1 LTVYGRTNYDMTQ
14 HFTVYRTGPR
24 LKTRLYE
31 LSLVSDDAKMPYG
44 WGVGRITSRFVG
56 GLGSFDGG
64 QFFMR
69 KGNLSGGVLA
79 GAQADYT
86 TSSIDTDQ
94 LKFAAFVNYAWGGDV
109 FRTSDVTL
117 AYGQQRYKGKMDRAF
132 MYLQGSLRFGSDL
145 FFYSSTE
152 MDFYEVNNGVR
163 TKDLHLTNTFVT
175 LSYTPVMWLNV
186 NAGYDA
192 ARMLY
197 LVESMKSIP
206 DTLFDKTLKEGYR
219 ASVSFRLP
227 LNMTVGAQTN
237 FRLASGTTSSART
250 LGTTFR
256 ISDILESEV
265 NFGVQY
271 ANIRGLYTEG
281 NDLTLDLDRWVARSL
296 SVSFRVDRYHYVIQG
311 QALKLVTTTA
321 GGSVNYRVSRS
332 LYALVNFD
340 QVWDTTRDT
349 QRLYLEV
356 GVHF

>member
-1 LTVYGRTNYDMTQ
+1 
-14 HFTVYRTGPR
+14 
-24 LKTRLYE
+24 
-31 LSLVSDDAKMPYG
+31 
-44 WGVGRITSRFVG
+44 
-56 GLGSFDGG
+56 
-64 QFFMR
+64 
-69 KGNLSGGVLA
+69 
-79 GAQADYT
+79 
-86 TSSIDTDQ
+86 
-94 LKFAAFVNYAWGGDV
+94 
-109 FRTSDVTL
+109 
-117 AYGQQRYKGKMDRAF
+117 
-132 MYLQGSLRFGSDL
+132 
-145 FFYSSTE
+145 
-152 MDFYEVNNGVR
+152 
-163 TKDLHLTNTFVT
+163 
-175 LSYTPVMWLNV
+175 
-186 NAGYDA
+186 
-192 ARMLY
+192 
-197 LVESMKSIP
+197 
-206 DTLFDKTLKEGYR
+206 
-219 ASVSFRLP
+219 
-227 LNMTVGAQTN
+227 MTVGAQTN